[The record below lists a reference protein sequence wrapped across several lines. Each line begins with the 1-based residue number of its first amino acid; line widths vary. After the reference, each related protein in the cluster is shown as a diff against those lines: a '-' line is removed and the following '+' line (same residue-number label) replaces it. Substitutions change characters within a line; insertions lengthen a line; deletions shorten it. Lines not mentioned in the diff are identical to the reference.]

1 MAPFYNNTTY
11 GTVVHSSEGFKQK
24 ILANDGSDLANTTL
38 ATESNL
44 SIPLGG
50 YERIMGKYTI
60 WYDSDDTNE
69 LKFRVATLAQSDG
82 STAVASTIYTDVTAR
97 VEESVAADTPA
108 AANVEGT
115 GTYSVDGEG
124 EIITVDVGAATSGLF
139 LGIEFNVLV
148 TAATKSSLVFQAALI
163 TGTSSGTHL
172 LAGSNIVY
180 KKW

>member
-1 MAPFYNNTTY
+1 MSFYSNSTY
-11 GTVVHSSEGFKQK
+11 GTVVHSADGYQQK

-38 ATESNL
+38 ATQSAL

-50 YERIMGKYTI
+50 YERVMGKYTI

-97 VEESVAADTPA
+97 VEESTAADTPA

-115 GTYSVDGEG
+115 GTYSTDGAG
-124 EIITVDVGAATSGLF
+124 EVVTVDVGAATSGL
-139 LGIEFNVLV
+139 LLSVEFNALV
-148 TAATKSSLVFQAALI
+148 TAATKGTLVFQAALI
-163 TGTSSGTHL
+163 TGSASGTHL
-172 LAGSNIVY
+172 LAGSNVVY

>member
-1 MAPFYNNTTY
+1 MAFYSNTTQ
-11 GTVVHSSEGFKQK
+11 GTVVHSGDGYQQK

-38 ATESNL
+38 ATQSAL

-50 YERIMGKYTI
+50 YERVMGKYTI

-69 LKFRVATLAQSDG
+69 LKFRVASLAQSDG

-97 VEESVAADTPA
+97 TEESTAADTPA
-108 AANVEGT
+108 AANIEGT

-148 TAATKSSLVFQAALI
+148 TAATKSNLVFQAALI
-163 TGTSSGTHL
+163 TGTGSGTHL
-172 LAGSNIVY
+172 LAGSNVVY